1 MQGEGKGEIGQGE
14 YCKSSANPKLVKSLG
29 GKHVIAVACGVG
41 HTLFLVKK
49 EDVEGLPTWSPKAD
63 AAAEGDDEP
72 PSKKKK

>member
-1 MQGEGKGEIGQGE
+1 M
-14 YCKSSANPKLVKSLG
+14 
-29 GKHVIAVACGVG
+29 AVACGVG

-63 AAAEGDDEP
+63 AAEGDEP

>member
-1 MQGEGKGEIGQGE
+1 M
-14 YCKSSANPKLVKSLG
+14 
-29 GKHVIAVACGVG
+29 ACGVG